1 MIERQGDSGRGKGR
15 GKGRDRWRERK
26 VAKEGDRVRDRGKN
40 GLEIEKG

>member
-1 MIERQGDSGRGKGR
+1 MIERQGDSAR

-26 VAKEGDRVRDRGKN
+26 VSKEGDRVRDRGKN